1 MKKSFNIAIGFIV
14 LAGVAV
20 AVWWIVSKRPSA
32 RSAVLHTYAEVDI
45 IDPWEFFGEAEL
57 YLMVQQS
64 SRPDIDILI
73 PMNVGKLPKYH
84 AFVELP
90 FVPRDGDVL
99 KFALLDDDRLSKA
112 EESALLDSARATGY
126 LIWIGTKVY
135 AAGHGISLPAG
146 SKEATQELIKA
157 LALSYVLECDRHK
170 FQDYGHGQY
179 IVPHER
185 PATPKDANTVTIKK
199 GNTAKMDIRVY
210 FEPANP
216 SSPHK

>member
-1 MKKSFNIAIGFIV
+1 MKKPFNIAIGVIV
-14 LAGVAV
+14 LAVLAGT
-20 AVWWIVSKRPSA
+20 VWWVVSKRSTTQPV
-32 RSAVLHTYAEVDI
+32 VLRTYVEVDI

-99 KFALLDDDRLSKA
+99 KFALLDDDRLSNA
-112 EESALLDSARATGY
+112 EEKALLDSARATGY
-126 LIWIGTKVY
+126 LIWIGAKVY
-135 AAGHGISLPAG
+135 AAGHGVSLPAG
-146 SKEATQELIKA
+146 TKEATQELVKA

-185 PATPKDANTVTIKK
+185 PATPKDANTVTIKN

-210 FEPANP
+210 FEPVNTNA
-216 SSPHK
+216 PHK